1 MSRSPWTMIFGIIFN
16 LITTSV
22 YYLWFYR
29 KVNCNED
36 DGLMTNLSHMIVCW
50 TSLALLAACIPLFFF
65 SAWLNPGYIASHYEF
80 TKLVEVALDIGLHL
94 DNFCSYC
101 EIIKSETSFHCTFCH
116 KCVEHFDH
124 HCPFINNCLGY
135 RNHKYFLTFIFLY
148 SLYLLCL
155 LEETL
160 RHFIEMIQIVGISCI
175 YNDAL
180 TTVNLILILLHLP
193 LFFYQIY

>member
-1 MSRSPWTMIFGIIFN
+1 MIFGIIFN
-16 LITTSV
+16 IITTTV
-22 YYLWFYR
+22 YYLWFNK
-29 KVNCNED
+29 KVNCNYD
-36 DGLMTNLSHMIVCW
+36 DDFDEHPLDLGHMIMYW
-50 TSLALLAACIPLFFF
+50 LSLALLAACLPLFVA
-65 SAWLNPGYIASHYEF
+65 SICLNPGYITHFYEF

-148 SLYLLCL
+148 TLYLLCL

-160 RHFIEMIQIVGISCI
+160 RHFIEMIQLDGISCV
-175 YNDAL
+175 YNDSL
-180 TTVNLILILLHLP
+180 TTVNLVLILLHLP
-193 LFFYQIY
+193 LFFY